1 MEFGLSDEQKMLQD
15 SVGRYLEGAAP
26 LDDVREIAGKG
37 EGFDKKIWD
46 GLVELGVT
54 AVLVPEEQGGMGLS
68 FLDAALIQEMIGR
81 HVVPAPFT
89 AGAVMATTALVQA
102 GTDQQ
107 KTEWLPKIADG
118 SANFGV
124 AVSEHTGAREGG
136 TLTAASGK
144 LSGKAMFAI
153 DFASANTFIAADKTG
168 ALHLFPADGAGVKK
182 TALTTI
188 DKTRSVGELVL
199 ENVEAQPLNA
209 ENETGLALS
218 RVIQAGRIT
227 LAADTLGASA
237 MMIEKAVDY
246 AKERKQFNRVIASF
260 QAVKHMCAEM
270 AAELEPCRSLVWYAA
285 HTMDAIPEESA
296 LMAAHA
302 KSHLAE
308 VGRFVARTS
317 TEVHGGMGFTD
328 LMGLHYWFKR
338 IGLNRQLLGSPE
350 RAREEAARLQG
361 WAA

>member
-26 LDDVREIAGKG
+26 LDEVRGIAGKG

-46 GLVELGVT
+46 GLVELGAT
-54 AVLVPEEQGGMGLS
+54 AVLVPEEHGGMGMT

-89 AGAVMATTALVQA
+89 AGPIMATTALVQA
-102 GTDQQ
+102 GTDHQ
-107 KTEWLPKIADG
+107 KAEWLPKIADG
-118 SANFGV
+118 SAKIGM

-136 TLTAASGK
+136 NITSTNGK
-144 LSGKAMFAI
+144 LSGKSMFVI
-153 DFASANTFIAADKTG
+153 DFASADAFIAADKTG
-168 ALHLFPADGAGVKK
+168 ALHLFPSNGTGVSK

-188 DKTRSVGELVL
+188 DKTRSIGELNL
-199 ENVEAQPLNA
+199 ENVEAQPLTA
-209 ENETGLALS
+209 ENEKGLALS
-218 RVIQAGRIT
+218 RTIQAGRIT
-227 LAADTLGASA
+227 LAADTLGASG
-237 MMIEKAVDY
+237 MMIEKAVEY

-260 QAVKHMCAEM
+260 QAVKHLCAEM

-285 HTMDAIPEESA
+285 HSLDAIPEESA

-350 RAREEAARLQG
+350 RAREDAARVQG